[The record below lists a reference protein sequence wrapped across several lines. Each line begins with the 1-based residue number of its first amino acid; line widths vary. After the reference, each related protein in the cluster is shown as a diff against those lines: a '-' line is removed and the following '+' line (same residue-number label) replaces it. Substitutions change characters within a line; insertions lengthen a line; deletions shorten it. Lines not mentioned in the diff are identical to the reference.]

1 MNSLLDFGDYLLQN
15 HYVNLFD
22 GEIEDIKKTITPL
35 ADRMRPSALKDFAGQ
50 QHLIGEGKPLRKL
63 IEKDSIG
70 SIIFWGPPGSG
81 KTTLA
86 RIIANTTKRRFE
98 EISAVNAGVADLRR
112 VINIA
117 QREIQ
122 NKKTRTILF
131 IDEVHRFNKI
141 QQDAV
146 LPFVEKGIITLIGS
160 TTENPSFEV
169 IPALCSRC
177 QIFRLEYLSYE
188 DIKLILQR
196 VINDIDRGLAEYK
209 VSIEPDALHNIIIQ
223 ANGDARFALNA
234 LESATFSSE
243 SDSEGKRRIDSK
255 IVEDVLQK
263 ASLLYD
269 KMGSE
274 HYDHASAFQ
283 KSMRGSDPD
292 ASIYWLA
299 KMIAGG
305 EDPRF
310 IARRLIVT
318 ASEDVGNA
326 DPMALVLA
334 VSAAGAVEKLGWPEA
349 RIPLAQAVIYVAT
362 AHKSNSAITT
372 IDKAIHDIE
381 RDGKS
386 YPVPIHLK
394 DNHYRDA
401 IKYGFGKDYKYPHD
415 FPEHYIEQDYLPDN
429 LKGRIYYEPDGH
441 GREAEIKE
449 RLEKIR
455 RKK

>member
-1 MNSLLDFGDYLLQN
+1 MD
-15 HYVNLFD
+15 LFD
-22 GEIEDIKKTITPL
+22 KDIEIIKKKMTPL
-35 ADRMRPSALKDFAGQ
+35 ADRIRPSVLKDFVGQ

-63 IEKDSIG
+63 IERDSIG

-86 RIIANTTKRRFE
+86 RLIANTTKRRFE
-98 EISAVNAGVADLRR
+98 EISAVNAGVADLRKA
-112 VINIA
+112 INIA
-117 QREIQ
+117 QRELQ
-122 NKKTRTILF
+122 AKKIRTILF
-131 IDEVHRFNKI
+131 IDEVHRFNKA

-146 LPFVEKGIITLIGS
+146 LPFVEKGIITMIGS

-169 IPALCSRC
+169 IPALRSRC
-177 QIFRLEYLSYE
+177 QIFRLEYLSYD
-188 DIKLILQR
+188 DIKSILNR
-196 VINDIDRGLAEYK
+196 ATEDKEKGLGEYK
-209 VSIEPDALHNIIIQ
+209 LSIEPDALNNVIIQ

-234 LESATFSSE
+234 IESAAFSSE
-243 SDSEGKRRIDSK
+243 PDSEGKRKITPK
-255 IVEDVLQK
+255 IVEEVLQR

-283 KSMRGSDPD
+283 KSLRGSDPD

-326 DPMALVLA
+326 DPMALVLS
-334 VSAAGAVEKLGWPEA
+334 VSASEAVEKLGWPEA
-349 RIPLAQAVIYVAT
+349 RIPLSQAVIYVAT
-362 AHKSNSAITT
+362 APKSNSAITT

-381 RDGKS
+381 KDGKS
-386 YPVPIHLK
+386 FPVPVHLK
-394 DNHYRDA
+394 DSHYRDA
-401 IKYGFGKDYKYPHD
+401 SKYGFGKNYKYPHE
-415 FPEHYIEQDYLPDN
+415 FPGHYVEQNYLPDE
-429 LKGRIYYEPDGH
+429 LKGRIYYEPDGQ
-441 GREAEIKE
+441 GKEAEIKE

-455 RKK
+455 KKT

>member
-1 MNSLLDFGDYLLQN
+1 MDLFGR
-15 HYVNLFD
+15 
-22 GEIEDIKKTITPL
+22 ESEDIKKKMTPL
-35 ADRMRPSALKDFAGQ
+35 ADRMRPSVLKDFVGQ

-63 IEKDSIG
+63 IERDSIG

-86 RIIANTTKRRFE
+86 RLIANTTKRKFE

-112 VINIA
+112 VITIA
-117 QREIQ
+117 QRELQ
-122 NKKTRTILF
+122 AKKIRTILF
-131 IDEVHRFNKI
+131 IDEVHRFNKA

-146 LPFVEKGIITLIGS
+146 LPFVEKGIITMIGS

-169 IPALCSRC
+169 IPALRSRC
-177 QIFRLEYLSYE
+177 QIFRLEYLSYD
-188 DIKLILQR
+188 DIKSILNR
-196 VINDIDRGLAEYK
+196 ATEDREKGLGEYK
-209 VSIEPDALHNIIIQ
+209 LNIEPDALNNVIIQ

-234 LESATFSSE
+234 IESAAFSSE
-243 SDSEGKRRIDSK
+243 PDSEGKRKITPK
-255 IVEDVLQK
+255 IVEEVLQR

-283 KSMRGSDPD
+283 KSLRGSDPD

-326 DPMALVLA
+326 DPMALVLS
-334 VSAAGAVEKLGWPEA
+334 VSVAEAVEKLGWPEA
-349 RIPLAQAVIYVAT
+349 RIPLSQAVIYVAT
-362 AHKSNSAITT
+362 APKSNSAIAT

-381 RDGKS
+381 KDGKS
-386 YPVPIHLK
+386 FPVPVHLK
-394 DNHYRDA
+394 DSHYRDA
-401 IKYGFGKDYKYPHD
+401 SKYGFGKGYKYPHE
-415 FPEHYIEQDYLPDN
+415 FPGHYVEQNYLPDE
-429 LKGRIYYEPDGH
+429 LKGRIYYEPDGQ
-441 GREAEIKE
+441 GKEAEIKE

-455 RKK
+455 RKKGTKT

>member
-1 MNSLLDFGDYLLQN
+1 VD
-15 HYVNLFD
+15 LFD
-22 GEIEDIKKTITPL
+22 KDIEIIKKKMTPL
-35 ADRMRPSALKDFAGQ
+35 ADRIRPSVLKDFVGQ

-63 IEKDSIG
+63 IERDSIG

-86 RIIANTTKRRFE
+86 RLIANTTKRRFE
-98 EISAVNAGVADLRR
+98 EISAVNAGVADLRKA
-112 VINIA
+112 INIA
-117 QREIQ
+117 QRELQ
-122 NKKTRTILF
+122 AKKIRTILF
-131 IDEVHRFNKI
+131 IDEVHRFNKA

-146 LPFVEKGIITLIGS
+146 LPFVEKGIITMIGS

-169 IPALCSRC
+169 IPALRSRC
-177 QIFRLEYLSYE
+177 QIFRLEYLSYD
-188 DIKLILQR
+188 DIKSILNR
-196 VINDIDRGLAEYK
+196 ATEDKEKGLGEYK
-209 VSIEPDALHNIIIQ
+209 LSIEPDALNNVIIQ

-234 LESATFSSE
+234 IESTAFSSE
-243 SDSEGKRRIDSK
+243 PDSEGKRKITPK
-255 IVEDVLQK
+255 IVEEVLQR

-283 KSMRGSDPD
+283 KSLRGSDPD

-326 DPMALVLA
+326 DPMALVLS
-334 VSAAGAVEKLGWPEA
+334 VSASEAVEKLGWPEA
-349 RIPLAQAVIYVAT
+349 RIPLSQAVIYVAT
-362 AHKSNSAITT
+362 APKSNSAITT

-381 RDGKS
+381 KDGKS
-386 YPVPIHLK
+386 FPVPVHLK
-394 DNHYRDA
+394 DSHYRDA
-401 IKYGFGKDYKYPHD
+401 SKYGFGKNYKYPHE
-415 FPEHYIEQDYLPDN
+415 FPGHYVEQNYLPDE
-429 LKGRIYYEPDGH
+429 LKGRIYYEPDGQ
-441 GREAEIKE
+441 GKEAEIKE

-455 RKK
+455 KKT

>member
-1 MNSLLDFGDYLLQN
+1 MQN
-15 HYVNLFD
+15 RYVDLFD
-22 GEIEDIKKTITPL
+22 KDIEIIKKKMTPL
-35 ADRMRPSALKDFAGQ
+35 ADRMRPSVLKDFVGQ

-63 IEKDSIG
+63 IERDSIG

-86 RIIANTTKRRFE
+86 RLIANTTKRRFE

-112 VINIA
+112 VITIA
-117 QREIQ
+117 QRELQ
-122 NKKTRTILF
+122 AKKIRTILF
-131 IDEVHRFNKI
+131 IDEVQRFNKA

-146 LPFVEKGIITLIGS
+146 LPFVEKGIITMIGS

-169 IPALCSRC
+169 IPALRSRC
-177 QIFRLEYLSYE
+177 QIFRLEYLSYD
-188 DIKLILQR
+188 DIKSILNR
-196 VINDIDRGLAEYK
+196 ATEDREKGLGEYK
-209 VSIEPDALHNIIIQ
+209 LNIEPDALNNVIIQ

-234 LESATFSSE
+234 IESAAFSSE
-243 SDSEGKRRIDSK
+243 PDSEGKRKITPK
-255 IVEDVLQK
+255 IVEEVLQR

-283 KSMRGSDPD
+283 KSLRGSDPD

-326 DPMALVLA
+326 DPMALVLS
-334 VSAAGAVEKLGWPEA
+334 VSAAEAVEKLGWPEA
-349 RIPLAQAVIYVAT
+349 RIPLSQAVIYVAT
-362 AHKSNSAITT
+362 APKSNSAITA
-372 IDKAIHDIE
+372 IDKAINDIE
-381 RDGKS
+381 REGKS
-386 YPVPIHLK
+386 FPVPVHLK
-394 DNHYRDA
+394 DSHYRDA
-401 IKYGFGKDYKYPHD
+401 SKYGFGKDYKYPHE
-415 FPEHYIEQDYLPDN
+415 FQGHYVEQNYLPDE
-429 LKGRIYYEPDGH
+429 LKRRIYYEPDGQ
-441 GREAEIKE
+441 GKEAEIKE

-455 RKK
+455 KKKL

>member
-1 MNSLLDFGDYLLQN
+1 MDLFGRE
-15 HYVNLFD
+15 H
-22 GEIEDIKKTITPL
+22 EDIKKKMAPL
-35 ADRMRPSALKDFAGQ
+35 ADRMRPSVLKDFVGQ

-63 IEKDSIG
+63 IERDSIG

-86 RIIANTTKRRFE
+86 RLIANTTKRKFE

-112 VINIA
+112 VITIA
-117 QREIQ
+117 QRELQ
-122 NKKTRTILF
+122 DKKIRTILF
-131 IDEVHRFNKI
+131 IDEVHRFNKA

-146 LPFVEKGIITLIGS
+146 LPFVEKGIITMIGS

-169 IPALCSRC
+169 IPALRSRC
-177 QIFRLEYLSYE
+177 QIFRLEYLSYD
-188 DIKLILQR
+188 DIKSILNR
-196 VINDIDRGLAEYK
+196 ATEDREKGLGEYELN
-209 VSIEPDALHNIIIQ
+209 IEPDALNNVIIQ

-234 LESATFSSE
+234 IESAAFSSE
-243 SDSEGKRRIDSK
+243 PDSEGKRKITPK
-255 IVEDVLQK
+255 IVEEVLQR

-326 DPMALVLA
+326 GPMALVLS
-334 VSAAGAVEKLGWPEA
+334 VSAAEAVEKLGWPEA
-349 RIPLAQAVIYVAT
+349 RIPLSQAVIYVAT
-362 AHKSNSAITT
+362 APKSNSAIAT

-381 RDGKS
+381 KDGKS
-386 YPVPIHLK
+386 FPVPVHLK
-394 DNHYRDA
+394 DSHYRDA
-401 IKYGFGKDYKYPHD
+401 SKYGFGKGYKYPHE
-415 FPEHYIEQDYLPDN
+415 FPDHYVEQSYLPDE
-429 LKGRIYYEPDGH
+429 LKGRIYYEPDGQ
-441 GREAEIKE
+441 GKEAEIKE

-455 RKK
+455 RKKGTKT

>member
-1 MNSLLDFGDYLLQN
+1 MD
-15 HYVNLFD
+15 LFN
-22 GEIEDIKKTITPL
+22 EELENIKKKMTPL
-35 ADRMRPSALKDFAGQ
+35 ADRMRPSVLKDFVGQ

-63 IEKDSIG
+63 IERDSIG

-86 RIIANTTKRRFE
+86 RLIANTTKRKFE

-112 VINIA
+112 VITIA
-117 QREIQ
+117 QRELQ
-122 NKKTRTILF
+122 AKKIRTILF
-131 IDEVHRFNKI
+131 IDEVHRFNKA

-169 IPALCSRC
+169 IPALRSRC
-177 QIFRLEYLSYE
+177 QIFRLEYLSYD
-188 DIKLILQR
+188 DIKSILNR
-196 VINDIDRGLAEYK
+196 ATEDREKGLGEYELN
-209 VSIEPDALHNIIIQ
+209 IEPDALHNIIIQ

-234 LESATFSSE
+234 IESAAFSSE
-243 SDSEGKRRIDSK
+243 TDSEGKRKIATK
-255 IVEDVLQK
+255 IVEEVLQR

-326 DPMALVLA
+326 DPMALVLS
-334 VSAAGAVEKLGWPEA
+334 VSAAEAVEKLGWPEA
-349 RIPLAQAVIYVAT
+349 RIPLSQAVIYVAT
-362 AHKSNSAITT
+362 APKSNSAITA
-372 IDKAIHDIE
+372 IDKAINDIE
-381 RDGKS
+381 REGKS
-386 YPVPIHLK
+386 FPVPVHLK
-394 DNHYRDA
+394 DSHYRDA
-401 IKYGFGKDYKYPHD
+401 SKYGFGKDYKYPHE
-415 FPEHYIEQDYLPDN
+415 FQGHYVEQNYLPDE
-429 LKGRIYYEPDGH
+429 LKGRIYYEPDGQ
-441 GREAEIKE
+441 GKEAEIKE

-455 RKK
+455 KKKL

>member
-1 MNSLLDFGDYLLQN
+1 MQN
-15 HYVNLFD
+15 RYVDLFD
-22 GEIEDIKKTITPL
+22 KDIEIIKKKMTPL
-35 ADRMRPSALKDFAGQ
+35 ADRMRPSVLKDFVGQ

-63 IEKDSIG
+63 IERDSIG

-86 RIIANTTKRRFE
+86 RLIANTTKRKFE

-117 QREIQ
+117 QRELQ
-122 NKKTRTILF
+122 TKKIRTILF
-131 IDEVHRFNKI
+131 IDEVHRFNKA

-146 LPFVEKGIITLIGS
+146 LPFVEKGIITMIGS

-169 IPALCSRC
+169 IPALRSRC
-177 QIFRLEYLSYE
+177 QIFRLEYLSYD
-188 DIKLILQR
+188 DIKSILNR
-196 VINDIDRGLAEYK
+196 ATEDREKGLGEYELN
-209 VSIEPDALHNIIIQ
+209 IEPDALHNIIIQ

-234 LESATFSSE
+234 IESAAFSSE
-243 SDSEGKRRIDSK
+243 TDSEGKRKIATK
-255 IVEDVLQK
+255 IVEEVLQR

-326 DPMALVLA
+326 DPMALVLS
-334 VSAAGAVEKLGWPEA
+334 VSAAEAVEKLGWPEA
-349 RIPLAQAVIYVAT
+349 RIPLSQAVIYVAT
-362 AHKSNSAITT
+362 APKSNSAITA
-372 IDKAIHDIE
+372 IDKAINDIE
-381 RDGKS
+381 REGKS
-386 YPVPIHLK
+386 FPVPVHLK
-394 DNHYRDA
+394 DSHYRDA
-401 IKYGFGKDYKYPHD
+401 SKYGFGKDYKYPHE
-415 FPEHYIEQDYLPDN
+415 FQGHYVEQNYLPDE
-429 LKGRIYYEPDGH
+429 LKGRIYYEPDGQ
-441 GREAEIKE
+441 GKEAEIKE

-455 RKK
+455 KKKL

>member
-1 MNSLLDFGDYLLQN
+1 LQN
-15 HYVNLFD
+15 RYVDLFD
-22 GEIEDIKKTITPL
+22 KDIEIIKKKMTPL
-35 ADRMRPSALKDFAGQ
+35 ADRMRPSVLKDFVGQ

-63 IEKDSIG
+63 IERDSIG

-86 RIIANTTKRRFE
+86 RLIANTTIRKFE

-117 QREIQ
+117 QRELQ
-122 NKKTRTILF
+122 TKKIRTILF
-131 IDEVHRFNKI
+131 IDEVHRFNKA

-146 LPFVEKGIITLIGS
+146 LPFVEKGIITMIGS

-169 IPALCSRC
+169 IPALRSRC
-177 QIFRLEYLSYE
+177 QIFRLEYLSYD
-188 DIKLILQR
+188 DIKSILNR
-196 VINDIDRGLAEYK
+196 ATEDREKGLGEYELN
-209 VSIEPDALHNIIIQ
+209 IEPDALHNIIIQ

-234 LESATFSSE
+234 IESAAFSSE
-243 SDSEGKRRIDSK
+243 TDSEGKRKIATK
-255 IVEDVLQK
+255 IVEEVLQR

-326 DPMALVLA
+326 DPMALVLS
-334 VSAAGAVEKLGWPEA
+334 VSAAEAVEKLGWPEA
-349 RIPLAQAVIYVAT
+349 RIPLSQAVIYVAT
-362 AHKSNSAITT
+362 APKSNSAITA
-372 IDKAIHDIE
+372 IDKAINDIE
-381 RDGKS
+381 REGKS
-386 YPVPIHLK
+386 FPVPVHLK
-394 DNHYRDA
+394 DSHYRDA
-401 IKYGFGKDYKYPHD
+401 SKYGFGKDYKYPHE
-415 FPEHYIEQDYLPDN
+415 FQGHYVEQNYLPDE
-429 LKGRIYYEPDGH
+429 LKGRIYYEPDGQ
-441 GREAEIKE
+441 GKEAEIKE

-455 RKK
+455 KKKL

>member
-1 MNSLLDFGDYLLQN
+1 MLFEMD
-15 HYVNLFD
+15 LFD
-22 GEIEDIKKTITPL
+22 KDIEAIKKKMTPL
-35 ADRMRPSALKDFAGQ
+35 ADRMRPSALHDFVGQ
-50 QHLIGEGKPLRKL
+50 GHLIGEGKPLRKL
-63 IEKDSIG
+63 IERDSIG

-86 RIIANTTKRRFE
+86 RLIANTTKRKFE

-117 QREIQ
+117 QRELQ
-122 NKKTRTILF
+122 AKKIRTILF
-131 IDEVHRFNKI
+131 IDEVHRFNKA

-169 IPALCSRC
+169 IPALRSRC
-177 QIFRLEYLSYE
+177 QIFRLEYLSYD
-188 DIKLILQR
+188 DIKSILNR
-196 VINDIDRGLAEYK
+196 AIEDGEKGLREYK
-209 VSIEPDALHNIIIQ
+209 LNIEPDALNNIIIQ

-234 LESATFSSE
+234 IESAAFSSE
-243 SDSEGKRRIDSK
+243 TDSEGKRKIATK
-255 IVEDVLQK
+255 IVEEVLQR

-326 DPMALVLA
+326 DPMALVLS
-334 VSAAGAVEKLGWPEA
+334 VSAAEAVEKLGWPEA
-349 RIPLAQAVIYVAT
+349 RIPLSQAVIYVAT
-362 AHKSNSAITT
+362 APKSNSAITT
-372 IDKAIHDIE
+372 IDKAINDIE
-381 RDGKS
+381 REGKS
-386 YPVPIHLK
+386 YPVPVHLK
-394 DNHYRDA
+394 DSHYRDA
-401 IKYGFGKDYKYPHD
+401 SKYGFGKDYKYPHQ
-415 FPEHYIEQDYLPDN
+415 FSGYYVEQNYLPDE
-429 LKGRIYYEPDGH
+429 LKGRIYYEPDGQ
-441 GREAEIKE
+441 GKEAEIKE
-449 RLEKIR
+449 RVEKV
-455 RKK
+455 RKKKK

>member
-1 MNSLLDFGDYLLQN
+1 MD
-15 HYVNLFD
+15 LFD
-22 GEIEDIKKTITPL
+22 KDIEIIKKKMTPL
-35 ADRMRPSALKDFAGQ
+35 ADRIRPSVLKDFVGQ

-63 IEKDSIG
+63 IERDSIG

-86 RIIANTTKRRFE
+86 RLIANTTKRRFE
-98 EISAVNAGVADLRR
+98 EISAVNAGVADLRKA
-112 VINIA
+112 INIA
-117 QREIQ
+117 QRELQ
-122 NKKTRTILF
+122 AKKIRTILF
-131 IDEVHRFNKI
+131 IDEVHRFNKA

-146 LPFVEKGIITLIGS
+146 LPFVEKGIITMIGS

-169 IPALCSRC
+169 IPALRSRC
-177 QIFRLEYLSYE
+177 QIFRLEYLSYD
-188 DIKLILQR
+188 DIKSILNR
-196 VINDIDRGLAEYK
+196 ATEDKEKGLGEYK
-209 VSIEPDALHNIIIQ
+209 LSIEPDALNNVIIQ

-234 LESATFSSE
+234 IESTAFSSE
-243 SDSEGKRRIDSK
+243 PDSEGKRKITPK
-255 IVEDVLQK
+255 IVEEVLQR

-283 KSMRGSDPD
+283 KSLRGSDPD

-326 DPMALVLA
+326 DPMALVLS
-334 VSAAGAVEKLGWPEA
+334 VSASEAVEKLGWPEA
-349 RIPLAQAVIYVAT
+349 RIPLSQAVIYVAT
-362 AHKSNSAITT
+362 APKSNSAITT

-381 RDGKS
+381 KDGKS
-386 YPVPIHLK
+386 FPVPVHLK
-394 DNHYRDA
+394 DSHYRDA
-401 IKYGFGKDYKYPHD
+401 SKYGFGKNYKYPHE
-415 FPEHYIEQDYLPDN
+415 FPGHYVEQNYLPDE
-429 LKGRIYYEPDGH
+429 LKGRIYYEPDGQ
-441 GREAEIKE
+441 GKEAEIKE

-455 RKK
+455 KKT